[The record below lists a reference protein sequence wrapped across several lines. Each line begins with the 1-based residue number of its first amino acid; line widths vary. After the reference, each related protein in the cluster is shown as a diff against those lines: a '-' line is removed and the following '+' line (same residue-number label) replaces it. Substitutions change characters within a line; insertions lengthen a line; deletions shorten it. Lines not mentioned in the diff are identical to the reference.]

1 MLPTFARCQRQV
13 LRATRLYLTIF
24 LTLIL
29 AACEKI
35 QPPTQ
40 RLNPL
45 PQDPDVQVY
54 FNHESSSEYTEPY
67 RHQTRAGDDLEK
79 QIIDAIASAKS
90 TIDIAVQE
98 LRLPKIAQA

>member
-1 MLPTFARCQRQV
+1 MLLTLTRCPQQV
-13 LRATRLYLTIF
+13 LRPKRLYLTIF

-54 FNHESSSEYTEPY
+54 FNHEPSSEYTEPY
-67 RHQTRAGDDLEK
+67 RHQTSRLRR
-79 QIIDAIASAKS
+79 
-90 TIDIAVQE
+90 E
-98 LRLPKIAQA
+98 LAYL